1 MASNGRFVQSR
12 NEYLKEMLAN
22 KESRIS
28 NNFAPLN
35 TEETPIDS
43 SSLEQSATLT
53 SNLDY
58 LNRVAQTEIKKK
70 EEGANWWT
78 RFTDTVQSLGTTI
91 TDGILNAFDSIWD
104 FGVDVVDAIAGG
116 NNAWADDLTSY
127 DWQAQVNQALNM
139 TADLVSGEMFNEDY
153 WSAEN
158 WSDTGAR
165 ENLNQIRDN
174 SYIDDESFVG
184 NLLYSGLESAGYMLP
199 SIVAGIATGG
209 TSTLAQGVSLGVM
222 GVQAFADQTHD
233 VLEETNDWGKALFQG
248 AASAAVEV
256 GTELFVG
263 KALKAIGIG
272 TGKIAGVVGNTA
284 KKGTSS
290 AVKEIAKTMFEEGA
304 EEVVSAVLDPVV
316 QSISKGKDAFYD
328 ENGNN
333 VYTTSKFWIA
343 DNDSVLNQFLIGG
356 LTAGVM
362 GGGQIISNF
371 NRYSKD
377 GMNKVVNPTIE
388 LQETLQE
395 IRDKGETTERLNKAS
410 ELTDTINQGVQDI
423 LNSGNQK
430 VIDNINEFMTNP
442 IGQMINIINENNL
455 TISQYLAQNNVQ
467 SLAEALK
474 LTNLDTLK
482 VNFSSDINENASYNP
497 ITNEITLN
505 TRNEGNYIPVIAHE
519 MVGHAILG
527 EVIQSDNGNAIYDEI
542 ANNIL
547 TKQELDNIK
556 ANYTELN
563 ESGFKEEVV
572 SFGLEKIMNNTNNLS
587 YKKFVRKFFPSSF
600 KDNVMNAL
608 ETVFRN
614 NSDTRVINETRKL
627 INQVFNSQ
635 TRTTNSE
642 NLAIK
647 YSKDIDNN
655 KAKIYFNNQEVE
667 VDIAKAVKGS
677 NDKITEDSNTKV
689 LFDIAR
695 SELKKA
701 SEVFDF
707 AKTNFYDNIKEKY
720 DISLDIGLDNPSLKS
735 VSSFADRLYRNIKY
749 SKIRDGQIQ
758 KPKDYIRGTFIF
770 NENNVPNLESI
781 VNELSPYQVGQIDIK
796 NDPTYR
802 GIHLNLNYEDI
813 NIEIQLHSKESWNLK
828 LEGDRFY
835 DKYRGVLD
843 NKNLLNNEEYLKGY
857 NELREKWDYLLSTNE
872 VFQNLRASSN
882 DINERQSFL
891 GSKSSK
897 YKGFEKSE
905 NEFES
910 KSYSENRL
918 SSNDPLIKRPS
929 AVTKNNE
936 LTIENTSSDNNILT
950 QDENNSKK
958 YSKSNVLELSK
969 NEVKDLANKK
979 EGEVITYKS
988 ATDFVNSFNSI
999 GEVLEDRFNIKLNRS
1014 DTAIT
1019 DLFNDTNIQNSEV
1032 AVENLFKNTLV
1043 DYNDTQIS
1051 LDTYL
1056 NNLGFKTND
1065 LKNYLIE
1072 ALKDKTKLSKESQ
1085 FVNKLVDELNNAHNK
1100 ILENR
1105 QHLKNYKKI
1114 TSKVKNL
1121 AELIDKNKKPS
1132 AYGDINTDEI
1142 SALRNFVSGRYSL
1155 VDGGLSGTLR
1165 KKAYEL
1171 NAKGYLDKIENSI
1184 FNDVETYTK
1193 ADERP
1198 LYNALSYFK
1207 ELALS
1212 YDQNLSKQKPLTL
1225 EEEAGFLN
1233 AIGDIYTTIND
1244 YQKGVYNE
1252 VENKVKDIN
1261 LVEKYHIEN
1270 ATRKGF
1276 LSKARR
1282 FISKLINPMDY
1293 FSTIFG
1299 GRDSLGFKELV
1310 RPMIRDYSSM
1320 RLDQVNLAKDFED
1333 KITFKKSDIYN
1344 KGNYK
1349 VDFNGKS
1356 LRRYHLYSLYLNLS
1370 TPANLE
1376 KIKASKEVQY
1386 LNSSNN
1392 QTGNIAYSDTLLDDV
1407 KEALTTKEINEL
1419 NTLKD
1424 YYNNEVRDYLK
1435 KAQEKIVGFSNL
1447 VDDYYPIVSSYIQ
1460 KNSNVA
1466 TANAQKYGFM
1476 VDASSW
1482 GNLKVRTNS
1491 TQKILL
1497 VDPLS
1502 AFYNYLESASRYN
1515 NFTQDQKMINR
1526 ILNKKIS
1533 GQDSLRSIISSKYG
1547 EYPRMLEYFFDMV
1560 NGMPAVQ
1567 GAENLSLIGKLGGSY
1582 ATAVLS
1588 FNLGT
1593 PLKQLG
1599 SLPTASLLT
1608 GFRNSIKSLGKT
1620 QTYNLVKSYKY
1631 LVEHNGVFAY
1641 RMYNN
1646 GAKVADTLIDL
1657 SSKQG
1662 ILSTPQKLIQK
1673 LSEIGL
1679 TPMEAVDTGV
1689 VLLSFAQAQ
1698 EYVAQTQNLKVGTE
1712 ENMAKAN
1719 EMMNDII
1726 MFTQSNADPLAMSM
1740 LRSGKMGDLAR
1751 YVFGV
1756 FGSDSQN
1763 KLSLLYETIANSVS
1777 NRQVLNK
1784 INSELNKSTLSEN
1797 DRKLLETEKNRITKE
1812 YSTNKIISKISLNLG
1827 TLATS
1832 ALIATLVT
1840 SFIRKLLGKEDWD
1853 DNDLNQL
1860 TLDLL
1865 SETFIDWAPI
1875 AGTIKNW
1882 IQYND
1887 GEAQIMSFQALSGI
1901 LSSITTL
1908 MSGDFD
1914 GVKWLELFKSFSQV
1928 MGIPLENLINL
1939 MLGSINTFS
1948 PETALEWRS
1957 FLYQW
1962 SPEYLATQY
1971 KEAKEDGRKA
1981 DALKRLTILLERAKS
1996 QYNASNTLLNE
2007 FYNLGYYPK
2016 DVGIDN
2022 FNVALYS
2029 KATSTANKVVTSTL
2043 YRTLE
2048 DDQKATVL
2056 KRIYNSYYD
2065 ASLEEQTSKFGVL
2078 VKGGMDIYKIGVAY
2092 QILNDIK
2099 ATETKTRKELIE
2111 TRLSRMQLDYYQKL
2125 LLKVLLGYAI
2135 TDNQKNN
2142 LANYLRRYLKQTEIE
2157 KIL

>member
-58 LNRVAQTEIKKK
+58 LNRVAQTETKKK
-70 EEGANWWT
+70 EEGSNWWT

-91 TDGILNAFDSIWD
+91 TDGILNAFDSLWD
-104 FGVDVVDAIAGG
+104 FGVDVADAIAGG

-233 VLEETNDWGKALFQG
+233 VLEETNDWGKALLQG

-272 TGKIAGVVGNTA
+272 TGKIAGVVGINTA

-328 ENGNN
+328 EDGNN

-442 IGQMINIINENNL
+442 IGQMINIINENQM
-455 TISQYLAQNNVQ
+455 TISQYLAQENVQ
-467 SLAEALK
+467 SLAKALK

-482 VNFSSDINENASYNP
+482 VNFSNDINENASYNP
-497 ITNEITLN
+497 LTNEITLN

-527 EVIQSDNGNAIYDEI
+527 EVIQSDSGNAIYENI
-542 ANNIL
+542 AKNIL
-547 TKQELDNIK
+547 TEQELANIRN
-556 ANYTELN
+556 NYTELD

-572 SFGLEKIMNNTNNLS
+572 SFGLQKIMNNTNNLS
-587 YKKFVRKFFPSSF
+587 YKKFIRKFFPSSL
-600 KDNVMNAL
+600 KD
-608 ETVFRN
+608 TVLNSLDTIFRN
-614 NSDTRVINETRKL
+614 NSDNRVLNEIRKTIRQVL
-627 INQVFNSQ
+627 DENITNTNNQ
-635 TRTTNSE
+635 E
-642 NLAIK
+642 LAVK
-647 YSKDIDNN
+647 YAKDIDL
-655 KAKIYFNNQEVE
+655 KINDYFENIIKEY
-667 VDIAKAVKGS
+667 S
-677 NDKITEDSNTKV
+677 NEEIHHTETKNV
-689 LFDIAR
+689 SIVRNLE
-695 SELKKA
+695 ELK
-701 SEVFDF
+701 SF
-707 AKTNFYDNIKEKY
+707 AKT
-720 DISLDIGLDNPSLKS
+720 S
-735 VSSFADRLYRNIKY
+735 
-749 SKIRDGQIQ
+749 
-758 KPKDYIRGTFIF
+758 
-770 NENNVPNLESI
+770 
-781 VNELSPYQVGQIDIK
+781 
-796 NDPTYR
+796 
-802 GIHLNLNYEDI
+802 
-813 NIEIQLHSKESWNLK
+813 
-828 LEGDRFY
+828 
-835 DKYRGVLD
+835 LD
-843 NKNLLNNEEYLKGY
+843 NKNYKKTLILGKLKGNLINFINEKFGDRY
-857 NELREKWDYLLSTNE
+857 LNLNVSIDADFIRHVEIEHGKFSKKPNKFSIQNTISDIINILENPISLTPNEKQGRQRALIQSSYNNKTYEIEVEFSKKKKRISIITLYIKKNASTPAPNSSFDTLLGRTSETSGTSHSFVNSNLEQNELN
-872 VFQNLRASSN
+872 VN
-882 DINERQSFL
+882 
-891 GSKSSK
+891 
-897 YKGFEKSE
+897 
-905 NEFES
+905 
-910 KSYSENRL
+910 
-918 SSNDPLIKRPS
+918 
-929 AVTKNNE
+929 
-936 LTIENTSSDNNILT
+936 SDNT
-950 QDENNSKK
+950 KK
-958 YSKSNVLELSK
+958 FAKSNVLELSK

-999 GEVLEDRFNIKLNRS
+999 GEVLENRLGIKLNRN
-1014 DTAIT
+1014 DTAVN

-1032 AVENLFKNTLV
+1032 AVDNLFKNTLV

-1072 ALKDKTKLSKESQ
+1072 AIKDKTKLSKESQ
-1085 FVNKLVDELNNAHNK
+1085 FVNKLVNELNNAHNK

-1121 AELIDKNKKPS
+1121 VELIDKNKKPS

-1184 FNDVETYTK
+1184 FNDAETYAK

-1212 YDQNLSKQKPLTL
+1212 YEQDVNRQKPLTL
-1225 EEEAGFLN
+1225 EEEASFIN
-1233 AIGDIYTTIND
+1233 ALGDIYTTIND
-1244 YQKGVYNE
+1244 YQKGIFSE

-1261 LVEKYHIEN
+1261 FVEKYHIEN
-1270 ATRKGF
+1270 AARKGF
-1276 LSKARR
+1276 LSKTRR

-1320 RLDQVNLAKDFED
+1320 RLDQVNLAKGFED

-1349 VDFNGKS
+1349 VDFNGNS
-1356 LRRYHLYSLYLNLS
+1356 LRRFHLYSLYLNLS

-1407 KEALTTKEINEL
+1407 KEALTAKEINEL
-1419 NTLKD
+1419 NILKD

-1547 EYPRMLEYFFDMV
+1547 EYPKMLEYFFDMV

-1698 EYVAQTQNLKVGTE
+1698 EYVAQTQNLEVGTE
-1712 ENMAKAN
+1712 ENMAKAS
-1719 EMMNDII
+1719 EMMNDVIL
-1726 MFTQSNADPLAMSM
+1726 FTQSNADPLAMSM

-1763 KLSLLYETIANSVS
+1763 KLSLLYETIANSIS

-1784 INSELNKSTLSEN
+1784 INTELNKSTLTEN
-1797 DRKLLETEKNRITKE
+1797 ERKLFEAEKNRITKE

-1860 TLDLL
+1860 TLDFL
-1865 SETFIDWAPI
+1865 SETFIDWVPI

-1882 IQYND
+1882 VEYND

-1928 MGIPLENLINL
+1928 MGIPLESLINL
-1939 MLGSINTFS
+1939 FLGAINTFN
-1948 PETALEWRS
+1948 PELALEYRS

-1962 SPEYLATQY
+1962 SPNYLTTQY

-1981 DALKRLTILLERAKS
+1981 DALKRLKIMLERSKS
-1996 QYNASNTLLNE
+1996 QSNASDTLLNE
-2007 FYNLGYYPK
+2007 FYKLNYVPR
-2016 DVGIDN
+2016 DVGEGE
-2022 FNVALYS
+2022 FNVSLYS

-2048 DDQKATVL
+2048 DDQKATLL
-2056 KRIYNSYYD
+2056 KRIYNSYFD

-2092 QILNDIK
+2092 QILNDIE
-2099 ATETKTRKELIE
+2099 ASETKTRKELIE

>member
-58 LNRVAQTEIKKK
+58 LNRVAQTETKKK

-91 TDGILNAFDSIWD
+91 TDGILNAFDSLWD
-104 FGVDVVDAIAGG
+104 FGVDVADAIAGG

-127 DWQAQVNQALNM
+127 DWQAQVNQALNI

-328 ENGNN
+328 EDGNN

-377 GMNKVVNPTIE
+377 GMNKVINPTIE

-423 LNSGNQK
+423 VNSGNQK

-442 IGQMINIINENNL
+442 IGQMINIINENQV

-467 SLAEALK
+467 SLAKALK

-519 MVGHAILG
+519 LVGHAILG
-527 EVIQSDNGNAIYDEI
+527 EVIQSDNGNAIYENI
-542 ANNIL
+542 AKNIL
-547 TKQELDNIK
+547 SEQELANIRN
-556 ANYTELN
+556 NYTELN

-627 INQVFNSQ
+627 INQVFNQNISNAVNQ
-635 TRTTNSE
+635 DLAVRYEKNVE
-642 NLAIK
+642 NLDENDNNYLYERTNEFRRLQEESRNLSNKDIQSFHSGSQRIDDSFRRLLETTFKRQINTTRNSLWHGDRSLVNQKNNNSFTIVENVDGNLFHDIFEIVNKYLPNGDAVDVHEAFD
-647 YSKDIDNN
+647 YSK
-655 KAKIYFNNQEVE
+655 NQNFLS
-667 VDIAKAVKGS
+667 DDGLS
-677 NDKITEDSNTKV
+677 GFSITPSGDLIS
-689 LFDIAR
+689 
-695 SELKKA
+695 
-701 SEVFDF
+701 VFSLSKNRGFLYAIRD
-707 AKTNFYDNIKEKY
+707 YIKEKGAKTLDCFNSIKQPLAEIYAKTLGFKTASTMDFNY
-720 DISLDIGLDNPSLKS
+720 DVLAEEHGKEYADYFVKTYGEAP
-735 VSSFADRLYRNIKY
+735 VSFMVDASQNVETKYFNKDQYDEALQYQLSFVK
-749 SKIRDGQIQ
+749 
-758 KPKDYIRGTFIF
+758 
-770 NENNVPNLESI
+770 
-781 VNELSPYQVGQIDIK
+781 
-796 NDPTYR
+796 
-802 GIHLNLNYEDI
+802 
-813 NIEIQLHSKESWNLK
+813 
-828 LEGDRFY
+828 
-835 DKYRGVLD
+835 
-843 NKNLLNNEEYLKGY
+843 
-857 NELREKWDYLLSTNE
+857 
-872 VFQNLRASSN
+872 
-882 DINERQSFL
+882 
-891 GSKSSK
+891 
-897 YKGFEKSE
+897 
-905 NEFES
+905 
-910 KSYSENRL
+910 
-918 SSNDPLIKRPS
+918 
-929 AVTKNNE
+929 
-936 LTIENTSSDNNILT
+936 
-950 QDENNSKK
+950 NNSKK

-969 NEVKDLANKK
+969 NEVKDLANRK

-988 ATDFVNSFNSI
+988 ATDFINSFNSI

-1032 AVENLFKNTLV
+1032 AVDNLFKNTLV
-1043 DYNDTQIS
+1043 EYNDTQIS

-1072 ALKDKTKLSKESQ
+1072 ALKDKTKLSKESE
-1085 FVNKLVDELNNAHNK
+1085 FVNKLVNELNNAHNK

-1121 AELIDKNKKPS
+1121 VELIDKNKKPS

-1171 NAKGYLDKIENSI
+1171 NSNGYLNKIENSI
-1184 FNDVETYTK
+1184 FNDAETYAK

-1212 YDQNLSKQKPLTL
+1212 YEQDVNRQKPLTL

-1244 YQKGVYNE
+1244 YQKGVYSE

-1310 RPMIRDYSSM
+1310 RPMIKDYSSM
-1320 RLDQVNLAKDFED
+1320 RLDQVNLAKGFED

-1349 VDFNGKS
+1349 ADFNGKS

-1407 KEALTTKEINEL
+1407 KKALTTKEINEL

-1547 EYPRMLEYFFDMV
+1547 EYPKMLEYFFDMV

-1608 GFRNSIKSLGKT
+1608 GFRNSIKSLGKV

-1698 EYVAQTQNLKVGTE
+1698 EYVAQTQNLEVGTE
-1712 ENMAKAN
+1712 ENMAKAS

-1726 MFTQSNADPLAMSM
+1726 LFTQSNADPLAMSM

-1763 KLSLLYETIANSVS
+1763 KLSLLYETIANSIS

-1784 INSELNKSTLSEN
+1784 INAELNKSTLSET

-1812 YSTNKIISKISLNLG
+1812 YSTKNIFSKVSLNLG

-1840 SFIRKLLGKEDWD
+1840 LFIRKLLGKEDWD

-1860 TLDLL
+1860 TLDFL

-1939 MLGSINTFS
+1939 FLGTINTFS
-1948 PETALEWRS
+1948 PELALEYRS

-1971 KEAKEDGRKA
+1971 KEAREDGRKA

-2048 DDQKATVL
+2048 DNQKATVL

-2092 QILNDIK
+2092 QILNDIE